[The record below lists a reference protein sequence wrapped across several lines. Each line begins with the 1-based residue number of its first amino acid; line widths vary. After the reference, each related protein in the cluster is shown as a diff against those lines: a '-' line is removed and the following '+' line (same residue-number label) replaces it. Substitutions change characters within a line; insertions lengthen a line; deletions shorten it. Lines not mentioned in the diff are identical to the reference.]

1 MPYEIDF
8 SIASSEQVEAALCR
22 RLENIRLLRNI
33 TRVQLASQAGISV
46 KTLARLEK
54 GEGVS
59 LDTFIRVLTA
69 LGIQENLANLLPDP
83 SIRPVERMKFEGK
96 ERKRAR
102 PVKTHKVDST
112 WAWGDES
119 EKRS

>member
-1 MPYEIDF
+1 MPFEIDF
-8 SIASSEQVEAALCR
+8 SIATSEQVEAALCR

-33 TRVQLASQAGISV
+33 TRVQLAGQAGISV

-69 LGIQENLANLLPDP
+69 LGVQGNLVNLLPDP
-83 SIRPVERMKFEGK
+83 AIRPVERMQYDGK

-102 PVKTHKVDST
+102 PGKFRKEDST

-119 EKRS
+119 EKHT